1 MMRYIKTISKYLLLF
16 LVILSVLLLVSI
28 TYLSIWLSSYSTYDS
43 KTYIADITTNAI
55 VQNVDGSTNF
65 ILLIT
70 TKNQN
75 SSLSYIFDKEN
86 RKDDENIE
94 LFMNGDSYTLTLD
107 HIIWSKFF
115 SDMNLKKSYRFVET
129 RSNYQDPSKVLK
141 YGFDT
146 YPING
151 GSDEML
157 KGISNE
163 RSIADPL
170 VDSIKKIS
178 ISDKASDKEVTKK
191 LYLDYGILS
200 LE

>member
-1 MMRYIKTISKYLLLF
+1 MIIKTISKYLLLL
-16 LVILSVLLLVSI
+16 LVVISVLSLLTI
-28 TYLSIWLSSYSTYDS
+28 TYLSIWLSSYSTYEG
-43 KTYIADITTNAI
+43 KTYIADIITKPL
-55 VQNVDGSTNF
+55 VQNIDGSTNF
-65 ILLIT
+65 VLVID

-75 SSLSYIFDKEN
+75 SSLGYIFDKNNSKEGE
-86 RKDDENIE
+86 KLE

-107 HIIWSKFF
+107 HIIWSKFL
-115 SDMNLKKSYRFVET
+115 SDMGIKKSYRFVET
-129 RSNYQDPSKVLK
+129 RSNYIDSSKLLK

-157 KGISNE
+157 KSISNE
-163 RSIADPL
+163 RNIADPL

-178 ISDKASDKEVTKK
+178 ISDKASDKEIIKK
-191 LYLDYGILS
+191 LYLENGVLS

>member
-1 MMRYIKTISKYLLLF
+1 MIIKTISKYLLLL
-16 LVILSVLLLVSI
+16 LVVISVLSLLTI
-28 TYLSIWLSSYSTYDS
+28 TYLSIWLSSYSTYEG
-43 KTYIADITTNAI
+43 KTYIADITTKPL
-55 VQNVDGSTNF
+55 VQNIDGSTNF
-65 ILLIT
+65 ILVIDT
-70 TKNQN
+70 RNQN
-75 SSLSYIFDKEN
+75 SSLAYIFDKNNSKEGE
-86 RKDDENIE
+86 KLE

-107 HIIWSKFF
+107 HIIWSKFL
-115 SDMNLKKSYRFVET
+115 SDMGIKKSYRFVET
-129 RSNYQDPSKVLK
+129 RSNYIDSSKLLK

-157 KGISNE
+157 KSISNE

-178 ISDKASDKEVTKK
+178 ISDKASDKEIIKK
-191 LYLDYGILS
+191 LYLENGVLS

>member
-1 MMRYIKTISKYLLLF
+1 MIIKTISKYLLLLLVVISVLS
-16 LVILSVLLLVSI
+16 LVII
-28 TYLSIWLSSYSTYDS
+28 IYLSIWLSSYSTYES
-43 KTYIADITTNAI
+43 KTYVADITTKAI
-55 VQNVDGSTNF
+55 VQNIDGSTNF
-65 ILLIT
+65 VLVID

-75 SSLSYIFDKEN
+75 SSLGYIFDKNNQKEGE
-86 RKDDENIE
+86 KLE
-94 LFMNGDSYTLTLD
+94 LFMNGDNYTLTLD
-107 HIIWSKFF
+107 HIIWSKFL
-115 SDMNLKKSYRFVET
+115 SDMGIKKSYRFVET
-129 RSNYQDPSKVLK
+129 GSNYTDSSKLLK

-157 KGISNE
+157 KSISNE

-178 ISDKASDKEVTKK
+178 ISDNASNKEITKK
-191 LYLDYGILS
+191 LYIENGLLS

>member
-1 MMRYIKTISKYLLLF
+1 MRYIKTISKYLLLF
-16 LVILSVLLLVSI
+16 LVVLSILLLVSI
-28 TYLSIWLSSYSTYDS
+28 TYLSIWLSSYSTYDT
-43 KTYIADITTNAI
+43 KKYIADVTTKAV

-65 ILLIT
+65 VLVIDM
-70 TKNQN
+70 KNQN
-75 SSLSYIFDKEN
+75 SSLGYIFDKNNQKEGE
-86 RKDDENIE
+86 KLE
-94 LFMNGDSYTLTLD
+94 LFMNGDSYTITLD

-115 SDMNLKKSYRFVET
+115 SDMNLMKSYRFVET
-129 RSNYQDPSKVLK
+129 RSNYQDSSKVLK

-151 GSDEML
+151 GSDELL

-178 ISDKASDKEVTKK
+178 ISDKASDKEITKK
-191 LYLDYGILS
+191 LYIENGILS
-200 LE
+200 L

>member
-1 MMRYIKTISKYLLLF
+1 MEYIKTISKYLLLL
-16 LVILSVLLLVSI
+16 LVVISVLSLVTI

-43 KTYIADITTNAI
+43 KLYIADITTKGI
-55 VQNVDGSTNF
+55 VQNIDGSTNF
-65 ILLIT
+65 VLVID

-75 SSLSYIFDKEN
+75 SSLGYIFDKNNQKEGE
-86 RKDDENIE
+86 KLE

-107 HIIWSKFF
+107 HIIWSKFL
-115 SDMNLKKSYRFVET
+115 SDFGIKKSYRFVET
-129 RSNYQDPSKVLK
+129 RSNYVDSQKLLK
-141 YGFDT
+141 YGFDS

-178 ISDKASDKEVTKK
+178 ISDKASDKEITKK
-191 LYLDYGILS
+191 LYIENGVLS
-200 LE
+200 F

>member
-1 MMRYIKTISKYLLLF
+1 MMIIKTISKYLLLL
-16 LVILSVLLLVSI
+16 LVVISVLSLVTI
-28 TYLSIWLSSYSTYDS
+28 IYLSIWLSSYSTYYG
-43 KTYIADITTNAI
+43 KTYIADITTKAI

-65 ILLIT
+65 VLVIG

-75 SSLSYIFDKEN
+75 SSLGYIFDKSNQKEGE
-86 RKDDENIE
+86 KLE

-107 HIIWSKFF
+107 HIIWSKFL
-115 SDMNLKKSYRFVET
+115 SDMGIKKSYRFVET
-129 RSNYQDPSKVLK
+129 RSNYIDSSKLLK

-178 ISDKASDKEVTKK
+178 ITDKASEKEITRK
-191 LYLDYGILS
+191 LFIENS
-200 LE
+200 LLVLE

>member
-1 MMRYIKTISKYLLLF
+1 MRYIKTISKYLLLF
-16 LVILSVLLLVSI
+16 LVLLSVLLLVSI
-28 TYLSIWLSSYSTYDS
+28 TYLSIWLSSYSTYDT
-43 KTYIADITTNAI
+43 KTYVADITTKGI
-55 VQNVDGSTNF
+55 VQNIDGSTNF
-65 ILLIT
+65 VLVID

-75 SSLSYIFDKEN
+75 SSLGYIFDKNNQKEGE
-86 RKDDENIE
+86 KLE

-129 RSNYQDPSKVLK
+129 RSNYQDSSKVLK
-141 YGFDT
+141 FGFDT

-157 KGISNE
+157 KSISNE

-178 ISDKASDKEVTKK
+178 ISDKANDKEITKK
-191 LYLDYGILS
+191 LYIENGVLS
-200 LE
+200 F

>member
-1 MMRYIKTISKYLLLF
+1 MMIIKTISRY
-16 LVILSVLLLVSI
+16 VLLLLVVISVLSLVTI
-28 TYLSIWLSSYSTYDS
+28 TYLSLWLSSYSTYES
-43 KTYIADITTNAI
+43 KTYIADITTKPI
-55 VQNVDGSTNF
+55 VSNVDGSTNF
-65 ILLIT
+65 VLVID

-75 SSLSYIFDKEN
+75 SSLGYIFDKNNKKEGE
-86 RKDDENIE
+86 KLE
-94 LFMNGDSYTLTLD
+94 LFMNGDNYTLTLD

-129 RSNYQDPSKVLK
+129 RSNYQDSSKLLK

-157 KGISNE
+157 KSISNE

-170 VDSIKKIS
+170 VDSIKKVS

-191 LYLDYGILS
+191 LFIESGVLS

>member
-1 MMRYIKTISKYLLLF
+1 MMIIKTISKYLLLL
-16 LVILSVLLLVSI
+16 LVVISVLSLVTI

-43 KTYIADITTNAI
+43 KTYVGDITTKAI

-65 ILLIT
+65 VLVID

-75 SSLSYIFDKEN
+75 SSLGYIFDKNNKKEGE
-86 RKDDENIE
+86 KLE

-115 SDMNLKKSYRFVET
+115 SDMNLKNSYRFVET
-129 RSNYQDPSKVLK
+129 RSNYIDSSKVLK

-157 KGISNE
+157 KSISNE

-178 ISDKASDKEVTKK
+178 ISDKASDKEITKK
-191 LYLDYGILS
+191 LYVERNLLT

>member
-1 MMRYIKTISKYLLLF
+1 MEYIKTISKY
-16 LVILSVLLLVSI
+16 ILLLLVVISVLSLVTI
-28 TYLSIWLSSYSTYDS
+28 TYLSIWLSSYSTYEG
-43 KTYIADITTNAI
+43 KTYIADITTKPL

-65 ILLIT
+65 VLVID

-75 SSLSYIFDKEN
+75 SSLGYIFDKN
-86 RKDDENIE
+86 NQKDGEKLE

-107 HIIWSKFF
+107 HIIWSKFL
-115 SDMNLKKSYRFVET
+115 SDMGIKKSYRFVET
-129 RSNYQDPSKVLK
+129 RSNYLDSSKLLK
-141 YGFDT
+141 FGFDT

-151 GSDEML
+151 GTDELL

-178 ISDKASDKEVTKK
+178 ISDKASEKEIVKK
-191 LYLDYGILS
+191 LYIENGVINF
-200 LE
+200 E

>member
-1 MMRYIKTISKYLLLF
+1 MEYIKTISKY
-16 LVILSVLLLVSI
+16 ILLLLVVISVLSLVTI
-28 TYLSIWLSSYSTYDS
+28 TYLSIWLSSYSTYES
-43 KTYIADITTNAI
+43 KTYIADITTKGI

-65 ILLIT
+65 VLVID

-75 SSLSYIFDKEN
+75 SSLGYIFDKKNATQGE
-86 RKDDENIE
+86 KLE

-107 HIIWSKFF
+107 HIIWSKFLF
-115 SDMNLKKSYRFVET
+115 DMGIKKSYRFVET
-129 RSNYQDPSKVLK
+129 RSSYLDSSKIIK
-141 YGFDT
+141 FGFDT

-151 GSDEML
+151 GTDELL

-178 ISDKASDKEVTKK
+178 ISDKASEKEIVKK
-191 LYLDYGILS
+191 LYIENGIIIF
-200 LE
+200 E

>member
-1 MMRYIKTISKYLLLF
+1 MEYIKTISKY
-16 LVILSVLLLVSI
+16 ILLLLVVISVLSLVTI
-28 TYLSIWLSSYSTYDS
+28 TYLSIWLSSYSTYES
-43 KTYIADITTNAI
+43 KTYIAEITTKPI

-65 ILLIT
+65 VLVID

-75 SSLSYIFDKEN
+75 SSLGYIFDKNNATQGE
-86 RKDDENIE
+86 KLE

-107 HIIWSKFF
+107 HIIWSKFL
-115 SDMNLKKSYRFVET
+115 SDMGIKKSYRFVET
-129 RSNYQDPSKVLK
+129 RSNYLDSSKLLK
-141 YGFDT
+141 FGFDT

-151 GSDEML
+151 GTDEML

-178 ISDKASDKEVTKK
+178 ISDKASEKEIVKK
-191 LYLDYGILS
+191 LYIENGIINF
-200 LE
+200 E

>member
-1 MMRYIKTISKYLLLF
+1 MIIKTISRY
-16 LVILSVLLLVSI
+16 VLLLLVVISVLSLVTI
-28 TYLSIWLSSYSTYDS
+28 TYLSLWLSSYSTYES
-43 KTYIADITTNAI
+43 KTYIADITTKPI
-55 VQNVDGSTNF
+55 VSNVDGSTNF
-65 ILLIT
+65 VLVID

-75 SSLSYIFDKEN
+75 SSLGYIFDKNNKKEGE
-86 RKDDENIE
+86 KLE
-94 LFMNGDSYTLTLD
+94 LFMNGDNYTLTLD

-129 RSNYQDPSKVLK
+129 RSNYQDSSKLLK

-157 KGISNE
+157 KSISNE

-170 VDSIKKIS
+170 VDSIKKVS

-191 LYLDYGILS
+191 LFIESGVLS

>member
-1 MMRYIKTISKYLLLF
+1 MIIKTISKYLLLL
-16 LVILSVLLLVSI
+16 LVVISVLSLVTI

-43 KTYIADITTNAI
+43 KTYVGDITTKAI

-65 ILLIT
+65 VLVID

-75 SSLSYIFDKEN
+75 SSLGYIFDKSNQKEGE
-86 RKDDENIE
+86 KLE
-94 LFMNGDSYTLTLD
+94 LFMNGDSYTITLD

-115 SDMNLKKSYRFVET
+115 SDMNLKNSYRFVET
-129 RSNYQDPSKVLK
+129 RSNYKDSSKLLK

-170 VDSIKKIS
+170 VDSIKKVS
-178 ISDKASDKEVTKK
+178 ISDKASDKEITKK
-191 LYLDYGILS
+191 LYIENGVLIL
-200 LE
+200 E

>member
-1 MMRYIKTISKYLLLF
+1 MIIKTISKYLLLL
-16 LVILSVLLLVSI
+16 LVVISVLSLVTI

-43 KTYIADITTNAI
+43 KTYVGDITTKAI

-65 ILLIT
+65 VLVID

-75 SSLSYIFDKEN
+75 SSLGYIFDKNNKKEGE
-86 RKDDENIE
+86 KLE

-115 SDMNLKKSYRFVET
+115 SDMNLKNSYRFVET
-129 RSNYQDPSKVLK
+129 RSNYIDSSKVLK

-157 KGISNE
+157 KSISNE

-178 ISDKASDKEVTKK
+178 ISDKASDKEITKK
-191 LYLDYGILS
+191 LYVERNLLT